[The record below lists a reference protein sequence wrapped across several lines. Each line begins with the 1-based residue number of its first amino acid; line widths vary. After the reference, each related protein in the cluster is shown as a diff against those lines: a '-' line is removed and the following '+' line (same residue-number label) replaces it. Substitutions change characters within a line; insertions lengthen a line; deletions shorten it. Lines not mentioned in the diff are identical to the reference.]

1 MKLPLQLALLLLP
14 LTLASSAHADTF
26 REFQGRGPADI
37 QKKAYQAG
45 FQYPDG
51 EVECKSNGY
60 CYQRWGKSN

>member
-1 MKLPLQLALLLLP
+1 MKTFLLAVLLLFP
-14 LTLASSAHADTF
+14 LMAITKAQADTF
-26 REFQGRGPADI
+26 REFQGRGPAEV
-37 QKKAYQAG
+37 QKKANQAG